1 MIQRRRPAR
10 IERSAPALVRRAKE
24 RLRPAHLA
32 FIRTLPCVACG
43 KPAPSECAHVRMGT
57 GGGMGYKPADR
68 YCLPLCGPMG
78 CHARQHQ
85 IGETAFWAELGV
97 DAVDITVRL
106 WAVTGD
112 ADQGLRTV
120 ERAWQAI
127 ALHRAGP

>member
-1 MIQRRRPAR
+1 MSVAPRIPKTMPIYNRRPN
-10 IERSAPALVRRAKE
+10 E
-24 RLRPAHLA
+24 RLRSKHRD
-32 FIRTLPCVACG
+32 FIQSLSCVACG

-85 IGETAFWAELGV
+85 IGEPAFWAELGV
-97 DAVDITVRL
+97 DPVDITVRL

-127 ALHRAGP
+127 ALHRAQA